1 MEQLAKASSHII
13 VDFTVK
19 DGVVLPEELGY
30 WTWVK
35 IGRQH
40 TTIYVHMPKGVK
52 RLEFD
57 VPPGASREEVED
69 IENVFGLIRP
79 WIRREDV
86 KEVLRAN
93 IYTFY
98 SLVANSWREGRI
110 FLAGDAAHLSPPF
123 LGQGACAAVRDVFNL
138 GWKLVRVV
146 TNRSPEVLL
155 DTYQL
160 ERRPHAR
167 ELVYRAGKLGQMFKD
182 LAEAKPDEVRSITPS
197 EHTIDRPLLGAGLH
211 GNAPAPAGRLGP
223 QPRLKCGS
231 LLDDIVGANFAV
243 IGQPDLIDGIENE
256 TKMHLRSLNAI
267 ILRDDGDAV
276 KRAVQELG
284 GAVMVVRP
292 DHYLLGVANTSR
304 EIDDI
309 VAKAV
314 TWLLLTAD
322 IHPAGLAV

>member
-1 MEQLAKASSHII
+1 
-13 VDFTVK
+13 
-19 DGVVLPEELGY
+19 
-30 WTWVK
+30 
-35 IGRQH
+35 
-40 TTIYVHMPKGVK
+40 MPKGVK

-167 ELVYRAGKLGQMFKD
+167 ELVYRAG
-182 LAEAKPDEVRSITPS
+182 
-197 EHTIDRPLLGAGLH
+197 
-211 GNAPAPAGRLGP
+211 N
-223 QPRLKCGS
+223 
-231 LLDDIVGANFAV
+231 
-243 IGQPDLIDGIENE
+243 
-256 TKMHLRSLNAI
+256 
-267 ILRDDGDAV
+267 
-276 KRAVQELG
+276 
-284 GAVMVVRP
+284 
-292 DHYLLGVANTSR
+292 
-304 EIDDI
+304 
-309 VAKAV
+309 
-314 TWLLLTAD
+314 
-322 IHPAGLAV
+322 